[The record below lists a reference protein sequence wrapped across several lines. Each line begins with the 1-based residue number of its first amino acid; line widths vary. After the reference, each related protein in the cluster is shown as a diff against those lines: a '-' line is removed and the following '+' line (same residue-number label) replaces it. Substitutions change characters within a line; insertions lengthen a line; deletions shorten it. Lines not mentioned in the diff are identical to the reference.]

1 MSTIE
6 HPQGLM
12 PVSFEARLIASATVL
27 SQGVGVTKLEIETL
41 VERMKQYMIMSV
53 LLRSWVDGELEAVG
67 MRDGEVV
74 FTGSNNI
81 DAETRRRID
90 LLQASALDALLQ
102 QEQEREQS

>member
-12 PVSFEARLIASATVL
+12 PKSFEARLIAAATVL

-53 LLRSWVDGELEAVG
+53 MLQSWVDGELEAVG

-81 DAETRRRID
+81 DAETRRKID
-90 LLQASALDALLQ
+90 IIQASALDHFI
-102 QEQEREQS
+102 EEGRS